1 MSLSVATRTSR
12 PGPGPF
18 NTVRTALRQARRL
31 GRRGVPLGPVVLVA
45 VAAAFV
51 SAILISLTATSLSPA
66 QRRSA
71 EFGSFQNETGL
82 GVVSLSPGDDRP
94 VTAIIDRLGRSGA
107 KNSMVE
113 VLSRDFP
120 VAGLPAGVPTPRF
133 DERDWTREINRPN
146 HHLVAGRW
154 PQAPGEVALSGV
166 ADSAVGTELRV
177 PPGNSTLTVVGRAE
191 DDYTNQPV
199 ILAARGTWGRLDPM
213 IGSRF
218 ENNRADLY
226 VFWNGGTTDQ
236 VLEAV
241 AQGVHS
247 ESKGQI
253 ESIRTRLRQSR
264 LTPADLSDE
273 RSTGWLDRVP
283 AGYAIPSLILPV
295 LVAGFAVATADRRWR
310 RLRRISTALGIG
322 PGPLVAGFGLIL
334 LAGLGLGAIL
344 GGVAGIGLTHL
355 IRPLLAEV
363 SGRPVDLDVPVAGP
377 ILRFTLITV
386 LTGAV
391 FLAGVIRQAAGHSA
405 LNEEPRGITPER
417 PSTAG
422 DRPSFFRFTR
432 TDLRRLLALAAVCY
446 SLLQLSGLHTP
457 AGAMRFSASIAVAY
471 VIVLPDLLP
480 PILARL
486 PERGWVSR
494 LVKRRLQDSLRGSIA
509 LVAVVSLLVG
519 MTFGYLTLLDTW
531 VTSADADRTPDVVPG
546 QVLVTGAS
554 RTAAAPPETR
564 AFAQRVLG
572 DQATAV
578 PIQRS
583 FNDAYAD
590 HGDQARAAVIP
601 ELDDG
606 YLVVLR
612 NASDLAAILG
622 RSLTTEESATLAHS
636 GVILWNDEL
645 INADGERVRS
655 GKNPQVGLQVE
666 DADNQVLAGPVAL
679 PAKVVSAPRGDWR
692 LQTVGAIVQSTVETL
707 GLPATGGVLLYNGVS
722 DQTAD
727 KLHAATVSEGYSRD
741 FIITYEPPPPLIPA
755 ATLPAVG
762 FGLTILL
769 LALAVAATWSGARTL
784 QRFVALL
791 VYLGV
796 SPAKARTTAVLQNA
810 WLFLIATGFGLLLA
824 AVPTVITLT
833 MLTGFVISIPWISM
847 ITLAI
852 TLFVACAFSSFTA
865 VARLRAVAA
874 APGD

>member
-1 MSLSVATRTSR
+1 MSLSVTTRTSR

-18 NTVRTALRQARRL
+18 SSIRTTFRQARRL

-66 QRRSA
+66 QQRSA
-71 EFGSFQNETGL
+71 EFGSFGNETGL

-94 VTAIIDRLGRSGA
+94 VVAVIDRLNGSDA
-107 KNSMVE
+107 ESSMVE

-120 VAGLPAGVPTPRF
+120 VAGLPAGVSTPRF
-133 DERDWTREINRPN
+133 DERDWTREIDRPN

-166 ADSAVGTELRV
+166 IDTPVGTELRV
-177 PPGNSTLTVVGRAE
+177 PPGSSTLTVVGLAE

-199 ILAARGTWGRLDPM
+199 ILAARGTWGRLDPA

-218 ENNRADLY
+218 EDNRADLY
-226 VFWNGGTTDQ
+226 GFWNGGTTGQ

-241 AQGVHS
+241 AQGVKSDS
-247 ESKGQI
+247 EERI
-253 ESIRTRLRQSR
+253 ESIRTRVRHSR
-264 LTPADLSDE
+264 LAPADLPDE

-283 AGYAIPSLILPV
+283 AGYAIPSLVLPV
-295 LVAGFAVATADRRWR
+295 LVAGFAFATAEGRWR

-334 LAGLGLGAIL
+334 LAGLGLGAIF

-355 IRPLLAEV
+355 IRPALAEV

-377 ILRFTLITV
+377 ILRFALITV

-391 FLAGVIRQAAGHSA
+391 ALAAVIRRAAGHSG
-405 LNEEPRGITPER
+405 LNEEPPRIATGRAPTV
-417 PSTAG
+417 G
-422 DRPSFFRFTR
+422 VFTR

-446 SLLQLSGLHTP
+446 SLLQLSGLDTP

-494 LVKRRLQDSLRGSIA
+494 LVKRRLQDNLNGSIA

-531 VTSADADRTPDVVPG
+531 VTSADASRTPDVVPG

-554 RTAAAPPETR
+554 LTAAAPPEAR

-612 NASDLAAILG
+612 HGQDLAAILG
-622 RSLTTEESATLAHS
+622 QALTTEESATLAHS

-645 INADGERVRS
+645 VNADGERVRS
-655 GKNPQVGLQVE
+655 GANPRVSLQVE
-666 DADNQVLAGPVAL
+666 DSGDKVLAGPVAL
-679 PAKVVSAPRGDWR
+679 PARIVSAPRGDWR

-707 GLPATGGVLLYNGVS
+707 GLPATGGPLLYSGVS

-727 KLHAATVSEGYSRD
+727 KLHAAAVSEGYSRD
-741 FIITYEPPPPLIPA
+741 FIITYEPPPALIPA

-769 LALAVAATWSGARTL
+769 LALAVAATWSGARNL

-791 VYLGV
+791 VYLGI
-796 SPAKARTTAVLQNA
+796 SPAKARTTALLQNA
-810 WLFLIATGFGLLLA
+810 WLFVIATGFGLLLA
-824 AVPTVITLT
+824 AVPTVITRT
-833 MLTGFVISIPWISM
+833 MLTGFVVSIPWISM
-847 ITLAI
+847 ITLI
-852 TLFVACAFSSFTA
+852 VTLFVACAFSSFTA
-865 VARLRAVAA
+865 VARLRAVAV